1 MRERNV
7 CHEGDSFIYLH
18 SHHTVGLPL
27 SNKSVEKIR
36 WTLEIPLQM
45 LFYVRASNRTLY
57 KLRLKVSF
65 LPVRGCSK
73 GWEDKIH

>member
-1 MRERNV
+1 MKSAFQGILSDERERNV

-36 WTLEIPLQM
+36 WTI
-45 LFYVRASNRTLY
+45 
-57 KLRLKVSF
+57 
-65 LPVRGCSK
+65 
-73 GWEDKIH
+73 